1 MDGELALELLSRLLD
16 IDSPRLLS
24 LAVLSPLRI
33 IQKSNREGR
42 SPPPPRPMVLV
53 GGRVTTANLEW
64 HSSTVPDGEI
74 LNSWI
79 KFQHIHSKV
88 GGAKEN
94 YA

>member
-1 MDGELALELLSRLLD
+1 
-16 IDSPRLLS
+16 
-24 LAVLSPLRI
+24 
-33 IQKSNREGR
+33 
-42 SPPPPRPMVLV
+42 MVLV

-94 YA
+94 CA